1 MQTYKFENLVQYQ
14 IKSDFYSDYL
24 NIFSTKDNN
33 AHLMITQTPMGNLAS
48 LKVGNNMYSVYSEE
62 EEDPKV
68 FKIDYEGTKDL
79 LGSAFLVT
87 DNPSLTSSEIGNSYV
102 ANRTGQKDTI
112 LNKTCEIYN
121 VYNKNNEQDEGTE
134 ICIDTKSTIN
144 TVPFINSELN
154 LKGLIYRV
162 GQQIILEKVET
173 LEAML
178 KEDSKE
184 NKKISADDSIFQFD
198 EKAEV
203 EEYKNEYKKQKQ

>member
-1 MQTYKFENLVQYQ
+1 
-14 IKSDFYSDYL
+14 
-24 NIFSTKDNN
+24 
-33 AHLMITQTPMGNLAS
+33 
-48 LKVGNNMYSVYSEE
+48 
-62 EEDPKV
+62 
-68 FKIDYEGTKDL
+68 
-79 LGSAFLVT
+79 
-87 DNPSLTSSEIGNSYV
+87 
-102 ANRTGQKDTI
+102 
-112 LNKTCEIYN
+112 KTCEIYN

-134 ICIDTKSTIN
+134 ICIDTNSNIN

-203 EEYKNEYKKQKQ
+203 EEYKNEYKKQKK